1 MRQCNCKSMMT
12 NVMSSPTPGSDSGLP
27 SEIWIDYSSINLEYL
42 ALKRAETEISS
53 AVNKYEQNLGVLN
66 FNNPLSHQL
75 KLQSL
80 VS

>member
-1 MRQCNCKSMMT
+1 MKLRRT
-12 NVMSSPTPGSDSGLP
+12 LSSAIAPTPGSDSGLP
-27 SEIWIDYSSINLEYL
+27 SEIWIDYSSINLEFL

-66 FNNPLSHQL
+66 FNNPLRQKL

-80 VS
+80 VP